1 MPKRAFGRLSS
12 LFYFLCVLILFSTT
26 FCMACVPA
34 KTDTAPA
41 AVSAEVTEAPEAVGD
56 PSAEVVPSSVTLSL
70 ALPAEAQAGDLLL
83 AQICCAGESDFSVEP
98 GSGWTIIMRTVNE
111 AGVGMESFYKFI
123 QDPAEEPSLYPF
135 LVATGNADDEQ
146 AQVSGKI
153 LICRGIDPSDPIFA
167 TSGETGSGTSLS
179 VGGFETNAPSVII
192 TLFGISDNTVIFTVP
207 ENPAGLQTL
216 YNELADGGF
225 VLYAS
230 EQVFDSGLVGDRTL
244 TAGQSGSWASQV
256 IAFRIAAA
264 EVTFLAGDQG
274 SLTEDRVPLVKLSA
288 ISHIAL
294 DQIPVVNA
302 PAGYSFAGWLSKGGI
317 ECLSCE
323 EVSQLSLSSGALFT
337 AQYRK
342 TTYTVRFLLGEH
354 GTSADKL
361 VFSGLSYGAGI
372 SVPNVAA
379 NAGWTFDGWDSAP
392 SVTVRGD
399 AVYTARYT
407 EANYRVEFVLG
418 EHGTSGDTLVF
429 SGLASGDSITVPNV
443 TADEGWTFD
452 GWDTTPVTTVSGDA
466 TYTAQYAPVTYTI
479 TFDLDGK
486 GTSTD
491 PLVLSGLAI
500 GDSISIPTVIANS
513 GWRFIGWDSEIPET
527 VEGDATFVALFDV
540 FRPK

>member
-12 LFYFLCVLILFSTT
+12 LFYFLCVLILLSAVL
-26 FCMACVPA
+26 CMACVPA
-34 KTDTAPA
+34 KTDATPDAAPA
-41 AVSAEVTEAPEAVGD
+41 ATEVPEAADD
-56 PSAEVVPSSVTLSL
+56 PAAEATPSSVTLSL
-70 ALPAEAQAGDLLL
+70 ALSAEAQAGDLLL
-83 AQICCAGESDFSVEP
+83 AQICCAGESDFSVES
-98 GSGWTIIMRTVNE
+98 GSDWTIIMRTVSE

-179 VGGFETNAPSVII
+179 VDGFETNAPSVII
-192 TLFGISDNTVIFTVP
+192 TLFGISDNTVSFTVP

-230 EQVFDSGLVGDRTL
+230 EQVFDSGLIGNRTL
-244 TAGQSGSWASQV
+244 AASQNGNWV
-256 IAFRIAAA
+256 SQMFSLRLAPT

-274 SLTEDRVPLVKLSA
+274 SLTEDRVPLVKFSA

-294 DQIPVVNA
+294 DQIPAVNA
-302 PAGYSFAGWLSKGGI
+302 PAGYSFAGWLPKGGI

-337 AQYRK
+337 AQYQK
-342 TTYTVRFLLGEH
+342 ITYIVRFLLGEH
-354 GTSADKL
+354 GTSSDKL

-379 NAGWTFDGWDSAP
+379 NAGWTFDGWDSEP
-392 SVTVRGD
+392 SVTVKGD

-418 EHGTSGDTLVF
+418 EHGTSNDTLVF
-429 SGLASGDSITVPNV
+429 TGLASGDSITVPNV

-452 GWDTTPVTTVSGDA
+452 GWDTTPVTTVFGDA

-491 PLVLSGLAI
+491 PLVLSGKAI
-500 GDSISIPTVIANS
+500 GDSISIPTVIANF

>member
-1 MPKRAFGRLSS
+1 MPKRASGTLSS
-12 LFYFLCVLILFSTT
+12 LFYFLCVLVLLSAVL
-26 FCMACVPA
+26 CMACVPA
-34 KTDTAPA
+34 KTDATPDAAPA
-41 AVSAEVTEAPEAVGD
+41 ATEVPEPAGD
-56 PSAEVVPSSVTLSL
+56 PAAEATPSSVTLSL

-179 VGGFETNAPSVII
+179 VDGFETNAPSVII
-192 TLFGISDNTVIFTVP
+192 TLFGISDNTVGFTVP
-207 ENPAGLQTL
+207 EDPAGLQTL

-230 EQVFDSGLVGDRTL
+230 EQVFDSGLIGNRTL
-244 TAGQSGSWASQV
+244 TASQNGNWV
-256 IAFRIAAA
+256 SQMFSLRLAPT

-302 PAGYSFAGWLSKGGI
+302 PNGYSFAGWLPKGGI

-323 EVSQLSLSSGALFT
+323 EVSQLALADGAQFT
-337 AQYRK
+337 AQYQK
-342 TTYTVRFLLGEH
+342 TNYTVRFLLGEH
-354 GTSADKL
+354 GTSVDKL
-361 VFSGLSYGAGI
+361 VFSGLSYGADI
-372 SVPNVAA
+372 SIPSVTA
-379 NAGWTFDGWDSAP
+379 NAGWTFDGWDATP
-392 SVTVRGD
+392 LATVRGD

-407 EANYRVEFVLG
+407 EANYRVEFLLG

-429 SGLASGDSITVPNV
+429 TGLASGDSITVPNV

-491 PLVLSGLAI
+491 PLVFSGLAI
-500 GDSISIPTVIANS
+500 GDSISIPTVIANI
-513 GWRFIGWDSEIPET
+513 GWRFIGWDSEIPDT
-527 VEGDATFVALFDV
+527 VEGDATFVALYDV

>member
-1 MPKRAFGRLSS
+1 MPKRASGTLSS
-12 LFYFLCVLILFSTT
+12 LFYFLCVLVLLSAVL
-26 FCMACVPA
+26 CMACVPA
-34 KTDTAPA
+34 KTDATPDAAPA
-41 AVSAEVTEAPEAVGD
+41 ATEVPEAAGD
-56 PSAEVVPSSVTLSL
+56 PVAEAAPSSVMLSL

-83 AQICCAGESDFSVEP
+83 AQICCAGESDCSVEP
-98 GSGWTIIMRTVNE
+98 GSGWTLILQSIGDS
-111 AGVGMESFYKFI
+111 GVGLASFYKII
-123 QDPAEEPSLYPF
+123 QYPSAEPALYPF
-135 LVATGNADDEQ
+135 AVTAQQ
-146 AQVSGKI
+146 ARGEAQQISGKI
-153 LICRGIDPSDPIFA
+153 LVCRGIDPENPFSVLSSAD
-167 TSGETGSGTSLS
+167 GSGTELRAAGLDAKEP
-179 VGGFETNAPSVII
+179 VCII
-192 TLFGISDNTVIFTVP
+192 TLFCITDNNAALSSSDDP
-207 ENPAGLQTL
+207 DGLQTF

-379 NAGWTFDGWDSAP
+379 NAGWTFDGWDSEP
-392 SVTVRGD
+392 SVTVKGD

-418 EHGTSGDTLVF
+418 EHGTSNDTLVF
-429 SGLASGDSITVPNV
+429 TGLASGDSITVPNV

-452 GWDTTPVTTVSGDA
+452 GWDTTPVTTVFGDA

-491 PLVLSGLAI
+491 PLVLSGKAI
-500 GDSISIPTVIANS
+500 GDSISIPTVIANI

>member
-1 MPKRAFGRLSS
+1 MPKRVFGRLPS

-34 KTDTAPA
+34 KTDAKPDAAPA
-41 AVSAEVTEAPEAVGD
+41 ATEVSEPASNSVAEAAPS
-56 PSAEVVPSSVTLSL
+56 PVTLSL
-70 ALPAEAQAGDLLL
+70 ALPPEAQAGDLLL
-83 AQICCAGESDFSVEP
+83 AQVCFVGESDFSVEP
-98 GSGWTIIMRTVNE
+98 ASGWTLILQSIGDS
-111 AGVGMESFYKFI
+111 GVGLASFYKII
-123 QDPAEEPSLYPF
+123 QDPSAEPALYPF
-135 LVATGNADDEQ
+135 SVTAQQ
-146 AQVSGKI
+146 AGGEAQQISGKI
-153 LICRGIDPSDPIFA
+153 LVCRGIDPENPFSVLSSAD
-167 TSGETGSGTSLS
+167 GSGTELRAAGLDAKEP
-179 VGGFETNAPSVII
+179 VCII
-192 TLFGISDNTVIFTVP
+192 TLFGITYNNAALSSSDDP
-207 ENPAGLQTL
+207 DGLQTF
-216 YNELADGGF
+216 YNELTDGGF

-274 SLTEDRVPLVKLSA
+274 SLTADRLAVVKLSA
-288 ISHIAL
+288 VSHIAL
-294 DQIPVVNA
+294 DQIPAVNA

-317 ECLSCE
+317 ECLSSE
-323 EVSQLSLSSGALFT
+323 EVSQLALADGAQFT

-342 TTYTVRFLLGEH
+342 PTYTVRFLLGEH

-361 VFSGLSYGAGI
+361 VFCGLSYGADI
-372 SVPNVAA
+372 SVPSVTA
-379 NAGWTFDGWDSAP
+379 NAGWTFDGWDATP
-392 SVTVRGD
+392 LATVKGD

-407 EANYRVEFVLG
+407 AADYRVEFVLG

-443 TADEGWTFD
+443 TADEGWTFN

-486 GTSTD
+486 GTSED
-491 PLVLSGLAI
+491 PLVLTGLAI
-500 GDSISIPTVIANS
+500 GDPITIPFVVANS